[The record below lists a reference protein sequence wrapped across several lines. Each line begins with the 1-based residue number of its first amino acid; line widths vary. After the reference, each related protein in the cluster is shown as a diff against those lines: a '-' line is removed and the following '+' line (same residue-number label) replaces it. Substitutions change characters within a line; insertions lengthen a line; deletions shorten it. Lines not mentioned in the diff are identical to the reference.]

1 MVAYYGAAGM
11 PILGVL
17 GTADP
22 DTIAA
27 EVSARAAQ
35 YASAG
40 RTVLPAFELITTMAQ
55 PCRADFPLCTSAI
68 SPQTFRPIS
77 TRRTDTG

>member
-1 MVAYYGAAGM
+1 VVAYYGAAGI

-40 RTVLPAFELITTMAQ
+40 RMVLPAFE
-55 PCRADFPLCTSAI
+55 
-68 SPQTFRPIS
+68 
-77 TRRTDTG
+77 